1 MRSHDV
7 QEAANLRPVET
18 RELNRSN
25 PYTRSGRVDKHIIST
40 FDVANEDNSLKSLPN
55 TRSAPSS
62 RERDMRPTW
71 EGGVILTCDES
82 LWDACSLHPRQLWRL
97 ANDLRLRYS
106 NKFGICALKPGAKKK
121 AILS

>member
-1 MRSHDV
+1 MRSSDV
-7 QEAANLRPVET
+7 QEAANLRSVET

-40 FDVANEDNSLKSLPN
+40 FEIANQDKSLKSLPN

-62 RERDMRPTW
+62 RERDTKPTW
-71 EGGVILTCDES
+71 EGGVIITCDES

-97 ANDLRLRYS
+97 ADDLRLRYS
-106 NKFGICALKPGAKKK
+106 NKFRIGALKPGAKKK
-121 AILS
+121 TILS